1 MRRGSG
7 TILSGQPRVRLRYAT
22 APARP
27 SRQNG
32 SCSPEE
38 NHIETTTNQGAKS
51 VTDVPGRNCNRCAR
65 TLTFVL
71 LRWGYSDDGIIL
83 INIIRDSPNTGGQD
97 SLGSQ

>member
-65 TLTFVL
+65 TLSAYRALVTL
-71 LRWGYSDDGIIL
+71 L
-83 INIIRDSPNTGGQD
+83 NPSPAPHALAEGVVR
-97 SLGSQ
+97 S

>member
-1 MRRGSG
+1 VRRGSG

-65 TLTFVL
+65 TL
-71 LRWGYSDDGIIL
+71 IM
-83 INIIRDSPNTGGQD
+83 GQ
-97 SLGSQ
+97 LTPG

>member
-65 TLTFVL
+65 TLIF
-71 LRWGYSDDGIIL
+71 D
-83 INIIRDSPNTGGQD
+83 PFTGGIASLNPRLPLCD
-97 SLGSQ
+97 SYGVGAILVT